1 LGSSVLKLSNHL
13 RIPLSRREGFYL
25 LSLLVPFFVY
35 DLALKAVV
43 VLWERAD
50 YGLLGVLPAIW
61 SDVFF
66 VLGYALF
73 WIGLYAVVRRGPLSW
88 AVLVLFHV
96 TMMLIMIVNACA
108 YQYFEV
114 TGTMLDYFTLAEWI
128 PRFDEIQPILF
139 QEEGSLSVWLILS
152 FALFYTTFGPLVVTN
167 AVGRWRGWSREPSPD
182 ETAETTYWSLL
193 GHFLLA
199 VGFVS
204 LSLLVGSRP
213 AGGASIAGDP
223 FLNVIL
229 MGVKETATGGD
240 ALDAAP
246 VSKPPATDASLSE
259 TPQVQKR
266 NVVLIHLEST
276 REESVTPYNE
286 DLQTTP
292 FLDELAK
299 SSLLAERAY
308 VVLPRSSKGSV
319 SVNCGIEPALYP
331 GPEFVSGDLPA
342 PCLAGPL
349 KGQGYRTVFF
359 QSNSNAADNFG
370 DVVKNMGYEE
380 FYPTESMDTEGFQVT
395 NTFGYEDDI
404 MLKPSEEWLRAHE
417 DEPFMAE
424 YLTSTGHYGYEC
436 VPNRYGTEN
445 FSEDDQLNRY
455 LNCLHYLD
463 SFVKNLM
470 DQYKELGLYDNT
482 IFVLFGDHGEGF
494 GEHGRFMH
502 GDTPYEEGLRI
513 PLIIHAPGRFENG
526 ERAEG
531 LSSQIDILPTVL
543 DLLGYEVENGE
554 YPGFSLLHEL
564 PEDRTLRFSCI
575 SNREC
580 LASIKGHQK
589 YIYHYGKQP
598 DEVFN
603 LSTDPLETRNLAS
616 VFSKEALDER
626 REDLL
631 RWRSQVNAGYGD
643 ILINGTLLYQGE
655 SP

>member
-1 LGSSVLKLSNHL
+1 MLKLLGFL
-13 RIPLSRREGFYL
+13 RIPLGRRERFYL
-25 LSLLVPFFVY
+25 FSLLVPFFVY
-35 DLALKAVV
+35 NLALKAVS
-43 VLWERAD
+43 VLSGYAGH
-50 YGLLGVLPAIW
+50 GLLGVLNLMW
-61 SDVFF
+61 SEVFF
-66 VLGYALF
+66 NVGYALF
-73 WIGLYAVVRRGPLSW
+73 WIWLYAVVRRGPLSW
-88 AVLVLFHV
+88 AVVVLFHAA
-96 TMMLIMIVNACA
+96 TMLVVIVNTCA

-114 TGTMLDYFTLAEWI
+114 TGTMLDYLTLAEWI
-128 PRFDEIQPILF
+128 PKFDEIQPILF
-139 QEEGSLSVWLILS
+139 QEEGSLLAWLLLSV
-152 FALFYTTFGPLVVTN
+152 ALFYASFGPLVVTD
-167 AVGRWRGWSREPSPD
+167 AVGRWQGWPREASPN
-182 ETAETTYWSLL
+182 ETTETTFWGFL
-193 GHFLLA
+193 GLFLLA
-199 VGFVS
+199 LGFGS
-204 LSLLVGSRP
+204 LSLLVGFSP
-213 AGGASIAGDP
+213 AGDKDASGSGDP

-229 MGVKETATGGD
+229 TGMEETATDED
-240 ALDAAP
+240 APGVDP
-246 VSKPPATDASLSE
+246 VSKHPAADASLSE
-259 TPQVQKR
+259 TPQTQKR

-319 SVNCGIEPALYP
+319 AVNCGIEPALYP
-331 GPEFVSGDLPA
+331 GPEFVPGDIPA
-342 PCLAGPL
+342 PCLAGLL
-349 KGQGYRTVFF
+349 KGQGYRTAFF

-404 MLKPSEEWLRAHE
+404 MLKPSEEWLKTYG
-417 DEPFMAE
+417 DKPFMAE
-424 YLTSTGHYGYEC
+424 YLTSTGHYGYQC
-436 VPNRYGTEN
+436 VPNRYGTQD

-494 GEHGRFMH
+494 GEHGRYLH

-513 PLIIHAPGRFENG
+513 PLIIHAPGSFENG

-543 DLLGYEVENGE
+543 DLLGYKVENGE
-554 YPGFSLLHEL
+554 YSGFSLLHPL
-564 PEDRTLRFSCI
+564 PGDRTLMFSCI

-580 LASIKGHQK
+580 LASIKGYQK

-598 DEVFN
+598 DEIFN

-616 VFSKEALDER
+616 VYSKEALNEQ

-631 RWRSQVNAGYGD
+631 KWRSKVNAGYGD
-643 ILINGTLLYQGE
+643 ILINGTLLYSGE

>member
-1 LGSSVLKLSNHL
+1 
-13 RIPLSRREGFYL
+13 
-25 LSLLVPFFVY
+25 LSL
-35 DLALKAVV
+35 
-43 VLWERAD
+43 
-50 YGLLGVLPAIW
+50 
-61 SDVFF
+61 
-66 VLGYALF
+66 
-73 WIGLYAVVRRGPLSW
+73 

-96 TMMLIMIVNACA
+96 TAMLTMIVNACA
-108 YQYFEV
+108 YQYSKV
-114 TGTMLDYFTLAEWI
+114 TGAMLDYFTL
-128 PRFDEIQPILF
+128 DEIQPILF
-139 QEEGSLSVWLILS
+139 QDEGSLSVWLVLS
-152 FALFYTTFGPLVVTN
+152 FALFYATFGPLVVTD
-167 AVGRWRGWSREPSPD
+167 AVGRWRGWSREPSPN
-182 ETAETTYWSLL
+182 ETAETTYWSLPGL
-193 GHFLLA
+193 FLLA
-199 VGFVS
+199 LGFVS
-204 LSLLVGSRP
+204 LSLLVGS
-213 AGGASIAGDP
+213 GLASDAPLSGSP

-229 MGVKETATGGD
+229 AGMKETATGGD
-240 ALDAAP
+240 APDVAP
-246 VSKPPATDASLSE
+246 ASKPPGADANLSE
-259 TPQVQKR
+259 TPRVQKR

-276 REESVTPYNE
+276 RAKSVTPYNE

-331 GPEFVSGDLPA
+331 GPEFVPGDLPA
-342 PCLAGPL
+342 PCLAGLL

-370 DVVKNMGYEE
+370 DIVKNMGYEE

-404 MLKPSEEWLRAHE
+404 MLKPSEEWLRAHG

-424 YLTSTGHYGYEC
+424 YLTSTGHYGYQC

-445 FSEDDQLNRY
+445 YSEDDQLNRY

-463 SFVKNLM
+463 NFVKNLM
-470 DQYKELGLYDNT
+470 DQYKEVGLFDNT

-494 GEHGRFMH
+494 AEHGRFMH

-526 ERAEG
+526 ERVQG
-531 LSSQIDILPTVL
+531 LSSQIDVLPTVL
-543 DLLGYEVENGE
+543 DLLGYEVQNGD
-554 YPGFSLLHEL
+554 YPGSSLLHEL

-589 YIYHYGKQP
+589 YIYHYGKRP

-616 VFSKEALDER
+616 VFSKEALDRR

-643 ILINGTLLYQGE
+643 ILINGTLLYPGE

>member
-1 LGSSVLKLSNHL
+1 VLKLLNLL

-35 DLALKAVV
+35 NLALKAVG
-43 VLWERAD
+43 VLSEHAD
-50 YGLLGVLPAIW
+50 YGLLGVLTAMW
-61 SDVFF
+61 SDAFF
-66 VLGYALF
+66 GLGYAVF
-73 WIGLYAVVRRGPLSW
+73 WVGLYAAVRKGFLSL
-88 AVLVLFHV
+88 AVLVLFHL
-96 TMMLIMIVNACA
+96 TAMLVMIVNACA
-108 YQYFEV
+108 YQYLKV
-114 TGTMLDYFTLAEWI
+114 TGAMLDYFTL
-128 PRFDEIQPILF
+128 DEIQPILF
-139 QEEGSLSVWLILS
+139 QEEGARSVWLILS
-152 FALFYTTFGPLVVTN
+152 VALFYATFGPLVVTD
-167 AVGRWRGWSREPSPD
+167 AVGRWQGWPRQPSPD
-182 ETAETTYWSLL
+182 ETTETSYWSLL
-193 GHFLLA
+193 GLFLLA
-199 VGFVS
+199 LGFAS

-213 AGGASIAGDP
+213 AGDASLAGAP
-223 FLNVIL
+223 FLNLV
-229 MGVKETATGGD
+229 MTGVRETATGGD
-240 ALDAAP
+240 VPDVGPVNKPSAAD
-246 VSKPPATDASLSE
+246 TSLSE

-276 REESVTPYNE
+276 RAKSVTPYNE

-292 FLDELAK
+292 FLDELAE

-331 GPEFVSGDLPA
+331 GPEFVPGDIPA
-342 PCLAGPL
+342 PCLTGLL

-359 QSNSNAADNFG
+359 QSNSNAVDNFG
-370 DVVKNMGYEE
+370 DVVKSMGYEE
-380 FYPTESMDTEGFQVT
+380 FYPTESMDTQGFQVT

-404 MLKPSEEWLRAHE
+404 MLKPSEEWLRARG
-417 DEPFMAE
+417 DEPFVAE
-424 YLTSTGHYGYEC
+424 YLTSTGHYGYQC

-455 LNCLHYLD
+455 HNCLHYLD
-463 SFVKNLM
+463 NFVKNLM

-513 PLIIHAPGRFENG
+513 PLIIHTPGRFENG
-526 ERAEG
+526 ERVQG

-554 YPGFSLLHEL
+554 YPGYSLLHEL

-616 VFSKEALDER
+616 VFSKEALDRR